1 MLMLFALIPTN
12 MASLLSIYWVKAPIL
27 SPTHTHTLA
36 VCICTPG
43 RCGMKGFSDGLDDSA
58 IMSHTHSKVF
68 LNCHLDCVMRLSQ
81 KKPMRAEQTVGLPL
95 IRKYFSSPISP
106 PDFFISSLTPVS
118 IPMSKRQLSG
128 ITIVVIIEV
137 AISRIHTLIAMGGK
151 VD

>member
-1 MLMLFALIPTN
+1 
-12 MASLLSIYWVKAPIL
+12 
-27 SPTHTHTLA
+27 
-36 VCICTPG
+36 
-43 RCGMKGFSDGLDDSA
+43 MKGFSDGLDDSA